1 MSHAARA
8 LTVIALMIPFSAV
21 TGTFFSVL
29 RQHFSGCR
37 RTGRSGKGKHIPAVS
52 AEPQRI
58 PDGAWLISLNWCRSS
73 SNEYECFAFDLN
85 RDGNSCR
92 LSGWFVDPESGGRT
106 DAEAVLLDDGQL
118 KSIEGCLKSGGFR
131 VCGEREPEE
140 GVYDGVSGMLCAGW
154 SLPDGSTVPVRYRGR
169 GEKELFRL
177 LKLFLR
183 Q

>member
-1 MSHAARA
+1 MSHVAMA
-8 LTVIALMIPFSAV
+8 LTVIALMITVSAV

-92 LSGWFVDPESGGRT
+92 ISGWFVDPEIGGRT

-118 KSIEGCLKSGGFR
+118 KRIEGCLKSGGFR

-140 GVYDGVSGMLCAGW
+140 GVYDGVSGMLCADRR
-154 SLPDGSTVPVRYRGR
+154 LPDGSTVPVRYSGR
-169 GEKELFRL
+169 GEKELLGL

>member
-8 LTVIALMIPFSAV
+8 LTVIALMIPVSAV

-29 RQHFSGCR
+29 RR
-37 RTGRSGKGKHIPAVS
+37 MTGRSGKGKHTPAVS
-52 AEPQRI
+52 AAPRII
-58 PDGAWLISLNWCRSS
+58 PDGARLISLNWCRSS

-85 RDGNSCR
+85 RDGSSCR
-92 LSGWFVDPESGGRT
+92 LSGWFADPESGGRT
-106 DAEAVLLDDGQL
+106 EAEEVPLDDGRL

-154 SLPDGSTVPVRYRGR
+154 RLPDGSTVPVRYSGR
-169 GEKELFRL
+169 GEKELLGL

>member
-8 LTVIALMIPFSAV
+8 LTVIALMIPVSAV

-29 RQHFSGCR
+29 RR
-37 RTGRSGKGKHIPAVS
+37 RTGRGGKEKHTPAVS
-52 AEPQRI
+52 AAPQI
-58 PDGAWLISLNWCRSS
+58 SPDGARLISLNWCRSS

-92 LSGWFVDPESGGRT
+92 ISGWFVDPESGGRT
-106 DAEAVLLDDGQL
+106 DAEDVLLDDGQL
-118 KSIEGCLKSGGFR
+118 KNIEGCLKSGGFR
-131 VCGEREPEE
+131 VCGERGPEA
-140 GVYDGVSGMLCAGW
+140 GVYDVASGMLCAGW
-154 SLPDGSTVPVRYRGR
+154 RLPDGSTVPVRYSGR
-169 GEKELFRL
+169 GEKELLGL

>member
-8 LTVIALMIPFSAV
+8 LTVIALMIPASAV

-29 RQHFSGCR
+29 RR
-37 RTGRSGKGKHIPAVS
+37 RTGRRDKEKHIPAVS
-52 AEPQRI
+52 AAPQII
-58 PDGAWLISLNWCRSS
+58 PDGAWLISLNWCQSS

-92 LSGWFVDPESGGRT
+92 ISGWFVDPEIGGRT
-106 DAEAVLLDDGQL
+106 DAEDVLLDDGQL
-118 KSIEGCLKSGGFR
+118 KSIEGCLKSGGFL

-140 GVYDGVSGMLCAGW
+140 GVYDGVSGMLCSGW
-154 SLPDGSTVPVRYRGR
+154 RLPDGSTVPVRYSGR
-169 GEKELFRL
+169 GEEELFGL
-177 LKLFLR
+177 LKLFLG

>member
-8 LTVIALMIPFSAV
+8 LTVIALMIPVSAV
-21 TGTFFSVL
+21 TGTSFSVL
-29 RQHFSGCR
+29 RR
-37 RTGRSGKGKHIPAVS
+37 RTGRSGKGKHTPAVS
-52 AEPQRI
+52 AAPQRI

-92 LSGWFVDPESGGRT
+92 ISGWFVDPESGGRT
-106 DAEAVLLDDGQL
+106 DAEDVLLDDGQL
-118 KSIEGCLKSGGFR
+118 KNIEGCLKSGGFR
-131 VCGEREPEE
+131 VCGEREPED
-140 GVYDGVSGMLCAGW
+140 GVCDGVSGMLCAGW
-154 SLPDGSTVPVRYRGR
+154 RLPDGSTVPVRYSGR
-169 GEKELFRL
+169 GEEELFGL

>member
-1 MSHAARA
+1 MSHAARV
-8 LTVIALMIPFSAV
+8 LTVIALMITVSAV

-52 AEPQRI
+52 AELQRI
-58 PDGAWLISLNWCRSS
+58 PDGAWPISLNWCRSS

-85 RDGNSCR
+85 RDGSSCR
-92 LSGWFVDPESGGRT
+92 LSGRFADPEGGWRT
-106 DAEAVLLDDGQL
+106 EAVPLDDGRL
-118 KSIEGCLKSGGFR
+118 KSIECCLKSGGFR
-131 VCGEREPEE
+131 VCGEREPED

-154 SLPDGSTVPVRYRGR
+154 RLPDGSTVPVRYSGR
-169 GEKELFRL
+169 GEEELFGL
-177 LKLFLR
+177 LKLFLG

>member
-8 LTVIALMIPFSAV
+8 LTVIALMIPVSAV

-29 RQHFSGCR
+29 RR
-37 RTGRSGKGKHIPAVS
+37 RTGRRDKGKHTPAVS
-52 AEPQRI
+52 AAPQII
-58 PDGAWLISLNWCRSS
+58 PDGARLISLNWCRSS

-106 DAEAVLLDDGQL
+106 DAEEVPLDDGRL
-118 KSIEGCLKSGGFR
+118 KSIEECLKSGGFR
-131 VCGEREPEE
+131 VCGEREPEA
-140 GVYDGVSGMLCAGW
+140 GVYDGASGMLCAGW
-154 SLPDGSTVPVRYRGR
+154 RLPDGSTVPVRYSGR
-169 GEKELFRL
+169 GEKELLGL

>member
-8 LTVIALMIPFSAV
+8 LTVIALMIPVSAV

-29 RQHFSGCR
+29 RR
-37 RTGRSGKGKHIPAVS
+37 MTGRSGKGKHTPAVS
-52 AEPQRI
+52 AAPQII
-58 PDGAWLISLNWCRSS
+58 PDGARLISLNWCRSS

-92 LSGWFVDPESGGRT
+92 LSGRFADPEGGGRT

-131 VCGEREPEE
+131 VCGEREPEA

-154 SLPDGSTVPVRYRGR
+154 RLPDGSTVPVRYSGR
-169 GEKELFRL
+169 GEKELLGL

>member
-8 LTVIALMIPFSAV
+8 LTVIALMIPVSAV

-29 RQHFSGCR
+29 RR
-37 RTGRSGKGKHIPAVS
+37 RTGRRDKEKHIPAVS

-58 PDGAWLISLNWCRSS
+58 PDGAWLISLNWCQSS

-85 RDGNSCR
+85 RDGSSFR
-92 LSGWFVDPESGGRT
+92 LSGRFADPEGGGRT
-106 DAEAVLLDDGQL
+106 DAEDVLLDDGQL

-154 SLPDGSTVPVRYRGR
+154 RLPDGGTVPVRYSGR
-169 GEKELFRL
+169 GEKELLGL

>member
-8 LTVIALMIPFSAV
+8 LTVIALMIPVSAV

-85 RDGNSCR
+85 RDGSSFR
-92 LSGWFVDPESGGRT
+92 LSGRFADPEGGGRT
-106 DAEAVLLDDGQL
+106 EAVPLDDGRL
-118 KSIEGCLKSGGFR
+118 KSIECCLKSGGFR
-131 VCGEREPEE
+131 VCGEREPED
-140 GVYDGVSGMLCAGW
+140 GVCDGVSGMLCAGLR
-154 SLPDGSTVPVRYRGR
+154 LPDGSTVPVRYSGR
-169 GEKELFRL
+169 GEEELFGL
-177 LKLFLR
+177 LKLFLG

>member
-8 LTVIALMIPFSAV
+8 LTVIALMIPVSAV

-29 RQHFSGCR
+29 RR
-37 RTGRSGKGKHIPAVS
+37 RTGRGGKGKHTPTVS
-52 AEPQRI
+52 AAPQII
-58 PDGAWLISLNWCRSS
+58 PDGARLISLNWCRSS

-92 LSGWFVDPESGGRT
+92 ISGWFVDPESGGRT

-131 VCGEREPEE
+131 VCGEREPEA
-140 GVYDGVSGMLCAGW
+140 GVYDEASGMLCAGW
-154 SLPDGSTVPVRYRGR
+154 RLPDGSTVPVRYSGR
-169 GEKELFRL
+169 GEKELLGL
-177 LKLFLR
+177 LKLFLG

>member
-8 LTVIALMIPFSAV
+8 LTVIALMIPASAV

-29 RQHFSGCR
+29 RR
-37 RTGRSGKGKHIPAVS
+37 RTGRRDKEKHIPAVS

-58 PDGAWLISLNWCRSS
+58 PDGAWLISLNWCQSS

-85 RDGNSCR
+85 RDGSSFR
-92 LSGWFVDPESGGRT
+92 LSGRFADPEDGGRT
-106 DAEAVLLDDGQL
+106 DAEDVLLDDGQL

-140 GVYDGVSGMLCAGW
+140 GVYDRTSGMLCAGW
-154 SLPDGSTVPVRYRGR
+154 RLPDGTPFRSDTVAGVKKSFSGC
-169 GEKELFRL
+169 
-177 LKLFLR
+177 
-183 Q
+183 

>member
-8 LTVIALMIPFSAV
+8 LTVIALMIPVSAV

-29 RQHFSGCR
+29 RR
-37 RTGRSGKGKHIPAVS
+37 RTGRRDKEKHTPAVS
-52 AEPQRI
+52 AAPQRI
-58 PDGAWLISLNWCRSS
+58 PDGARLISLNWCRSS

-85 RDGNSCR
+85 RDGSSFR
-92 LSGWFVDPESGGRT
+92 LSGRFADPEDGGRT
-106 DAEAVLLDDGQL
+106 DAEDVLLDDGQL
-118 KSIEGCLKSGGFR
+118 KSIEGCLKSGGLL

-154 SLPDGSTVPVRYRGR
+154 RLPDGGTVPVRYSGR
-169 GEKELFRL
+169 GEKELLGL